1 MVRKEKENKSQ
12 MTVKRK
18 IQKKLTRNEK
28 MAKCKIIWMI
38 EKYFCVTSICM
49 SIDVNNQ

>member
-1 MVRKEKENKSQ
+1 LIISRYIEKIIKKMVRKEKENKSQ

-28 MAKCKIIWMI
+28 MAKCKII
-38 EKYFCVTSICM
+38 
-49 SIDVNNQ
+49 